1 MQFMRTLQPMHA
13 FLHRPFLSNT
23 PLDFLI
29 LLGLMLL
36 VFVFR
41 FLFARIVLHSLF
53 QFMRHW
59 FPQLAK
65 KDLVRLMLKPMA
77 LFLVTMTFV
86 AYVDHFVFP
95 KTLDFRIHF
104 LGTSFSSILGS
115 LKMALLLVSFVW
127 ILLRAIDVLA
137 LAIAEG
143 REVHPSASNR
153 QLVYFLRDFAKIILT
168 LLGLVFMLKFLVG
181 GEWVGRMIGALG
193 IGAAAL
199 ALAAKESIENLIGS
213 FIILMD
219 KPFVMGDYIVLNNV
233 SGVIEKVGL
242 RSTRLRT
249 DNRTYVTIPNK
260 LIVDSI
266 LDNQTLQTQRR
277 ILLNLELSGDTPSES
292 MILVLQDIRQLLQS
306 NEFILPGF
314 TLNLNDIRKHSLV
327 IQLFCYTPVTDWA
340 AYTGLRQQLVLDIVK
355 ILEGRQVRLAS
366 EINLQADTDIRK
378 QV

>member
-1 MQFMRTLQPMHA
+1 MHA

-65 KDLVRLMLKPMA
+65 KEVTRLMLRPVA

-95 KTLDFRIHF
+95 QTLDFRIHF
-104 LGTSFSSILGS
+104 LDTRFSDILGS
-115 LKMALLLVSFVW
+115 LKMALLVVSFVW
-127 ILLRAIDVLA
+127 ILLRVIDVLA

-143 REVHPSASNR
+143 REMHPSASNR
-153 QLVYFLRDFAKIILT
+153 QLIYFLRDFAKIILA
-168 LLGLVFMLKFLVG
+168 LLGMVFMLKFLVG
-181 GEWVGRMIGALG
+181 GKWVGRMIGALG

-249 DNRTYVTIPNK
+249 DNKTYVTIPNK

-277 ILLNLELSGDTPSES
+277 ILLNLELSGETRSDDT
-292 MILVLQDIRQLLQS
+292 IQVLQDIRQLLES
-306 NEFILPGF
+306 NELILPGF

-327 IQLFCYTPVTDWA
+327 IQLFCYTPVTDWT
-340 AYTGLRQQLVLDIVK
+340 AYTALRQQVVLDIVK
-355 ILEGRQVRLAS
+355 ILENRQVRLAS
-366 EINLQADTDIRK
+366 EINIQADTDIRK
-378 QV
+378 QL